1 MNTQGVEKTTFVKLN
16 LIHLLQDDNKRKSAE
31 NSRKYVLIQ
40 LLQATRD
47 SSHSFDRQMSLAKHW
62 FQNNINIHFILFTNP
77 MKILT
82 AISLNAKVGILLD
95 VMTDTNVDRH
105 RKLEILYDCRNV
117 MKMSLKY
124 NNLDNLD
131 N

>member
-1 MNTQGVEKTTFVKLN
+1 
-16 LIHLLQDDNKRKSAE
+16 
-31 NSRKYVLIQ
+31 
-40 LLQATRD
+40 
-47 SSHSFDRQMSLAKHW
+47 
-62 FQNNINIHFILFTNP
+62 

-82 AISLNAKVGILLD
+82 SFSLSAKFGISLD

>member
-1 MNTQGVEKTTFVKLN
+1 MNTQRLEKTTFVKLN
-16 LIHLLQDDNKRKSAE
+16 LIHLLQDDNKKKSAE
-31 NSRKYVLIQ
+31 NSRHYFPILI
-40 LLQATRD
+40 LQADR
-47 SSHSFDRQMSLAKHW
+47 SHSFDRQMSLAKHW

-105 RKLEILYDCRNV
+105 RKLEILYVCRNV
-117 MKMSLKY
+117 MKEFL
-124 NNLDNLD
+124 
-131 N
+131 

>member
-1 MNTQGVEKTTFVKLN
+1 MNTQRLEKTTFVKLN

-31 NSRKYVLIQ
+31 NSRHYFPILIK
-40 LLQATRD
+40 R
-47 SSHSFDRQMSLAKHW
+47 W

-105 RKLEILYDCRNV
+105 RKLEILYVCRNV
-117 MKMSLKY
+117 MKEFL
-124 NNLDNLD
+124 
-131 N
+131 